1 MGCADTGLLGQLK
14 SSDVKSNCYD
24 APGGVAE
31 RLNAPVLKTGR
42 GLVPLVGSN
51 PTPTVEFLVN
61 DPGADT
67 ELFSIPLIS

>member
-1 MGCADTGLLGQLK
+1 MGCTDTGLLGQLK
-14 SSDVKSNCYD
+14 PSDVKSNCYD

-51 PTPTVEFLVN
+51 PTPTVVLLIN
-61 DPGADT
+61 DIGVDA